1 MPHNP
6 VYMVHGLITANVLLH
21 KVPSE
26 IFLSLDPPFAFVHIM
41 FSCPVLGTTH
51 ARDVTCNSYIEFQC
65 LMYRAS
71 GVHLSTAAY
80 RKLIYSRSA

>member
-1 MPHNP
+1 MPHNL

-26 IFLSLDPPFAFVHIM
+26 IFLSLDPPLAFVHIM
-41 FSCPVLGTTH
+41 FSCPVLCTTH
-51 ARDVTCNSYIEFQC
+51 ARDVTCNSYIEF

-80 RKLIYSRSA
+80 RK